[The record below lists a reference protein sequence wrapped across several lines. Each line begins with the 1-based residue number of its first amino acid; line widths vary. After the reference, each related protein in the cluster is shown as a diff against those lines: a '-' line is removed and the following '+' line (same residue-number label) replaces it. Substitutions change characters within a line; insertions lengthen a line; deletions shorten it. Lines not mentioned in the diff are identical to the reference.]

1 MDTYTIFWAHG
12 SDTISVIKDP
22 MGSSTPKNY
31 RGIKWDPF
39 DLSAS
44 LTIWDS
50 MDHGS
55 NSYFRRKI
63 DQLRRKI
70 WDRKSDFW
78 IHIQGWRLVMHRGEL
93 EVL

>member
-1 MDTYTIFWAHG
+1 
-12 SDTISVIKDP
+12 

-44 LTIWDS
+44 FTIWDS

-55 NSYFRRKI
+55 NSYFIRKI
-63 DQLRRKI
+63 DQFRRKI
-70 WDRKSDFW
+70 WDHRSDFW
-78 IHIQGWRLVMHRGEL
+78 IQLHIHVWRLVMHRGEL